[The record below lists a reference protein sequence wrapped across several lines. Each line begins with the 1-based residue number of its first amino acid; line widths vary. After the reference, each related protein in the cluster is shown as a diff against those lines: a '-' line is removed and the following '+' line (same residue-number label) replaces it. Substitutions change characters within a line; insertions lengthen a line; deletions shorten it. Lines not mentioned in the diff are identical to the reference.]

1 VRQIRIFR
9 IFLAILFFVAT
20 VAYLF
25 IGPQVHPM
33 AVVSKKAQII
43 LSAGTTAI
51 GAILTWLVIT
61 FIFGRIYCS
70 TVCPIGTLSDL
81 FIRIRRRIPALDKKF
96 SYRKQT
102 RLPIHILM
110 IYAICLLAGAVAVPY
125 IIEPWNIMRNIA
137 SAINPSAIEATW
149 INLGLGIGTG
159 ITAGIVSF
167 VMIAAYSLLRGR
179 EFCTHI
185 CPLGTAMGLL
195 YEHNIYHIEIDR
207 DKCVYCG
214 KCEENCKSSCIKTV
228 SAYVD
233 NSRCIRCF
241 DCLAVCPEEAIRF
254 QPNRNRPA
262 TPLFRKSKQPQP

>member
-1 VRQIRIFR
+1 
-9 IFLAILFFVAT
+9 
-20 VAYLF
+20 
-25 IGPQVHPM
+25 
-33 AVVSKKAQII
+33 
-43 LSAGTTAI
+43 
-51 GAILTWLVIT
+51 
-61 FIFGRIYCS
+61 
-70 TVCPIGTLSDL
+70 
-81 FIRIRRRIPALDKKF
+81 
-96 SYRKQT
+96 
-102 RLPIHILM
+102 
-110 IYAICLLAGAVAVPY
+110 
-125 IIEPWNIMRNIA
+125 MRNIA